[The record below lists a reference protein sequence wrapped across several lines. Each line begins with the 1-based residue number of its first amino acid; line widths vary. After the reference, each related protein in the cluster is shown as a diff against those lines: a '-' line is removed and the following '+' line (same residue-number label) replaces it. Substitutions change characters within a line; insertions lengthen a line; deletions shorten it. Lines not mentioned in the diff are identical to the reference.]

1 MAVAAV
7 ALFAAS
13 GPSPVLFMD
22 VAVEAGLRGRTV
34 IGGEKTKEY
43 ILETT
48 GGGVA
53 ILDYDGD
60 GWPDIFLVNGSRVAD
75 PGPEKPT
82 SRLYRNNRDGTFVD
96 VTEKAGL
103 VRSGWGQGACVG
115 DYNNDG
121 HPDLMVTYYGRSAL
135 YRNRGDGT
143 FEDVAQRSGLLSA
156 EDRYSTGCAFLD
168 HDRDGDLD
176 VFVSAYV
183 AFEDALRFRPGTGQ
197 HCSWKGLEVM
207 CGPKGLRGA
216 RNVLYRNEGDGTF
229 SDVSGAAGILAP
241 APAYGFTPLVLDYD
255 ADGWPDIYVAND
267 STASLLFRNK
277 RDGTFREL
285 GVASGAALTEDG
297 RAQAGM
303 GVASADYDGDGWLD
317 IVKTNFDDDTASL
330 YRNLKGEGFEDA
342 TTPGGL
348 RVNDRYLGW
357 GVGFLD
363 FDRDTWPDL
372 MMVNGHVYP
381 EAERMG
387 PRYAYEQ
394 PKLLYR
400 NLGNGRFE
408 DVSPRAGPGILARKA
423 ARGAAFGDLFNTG
436 RIDVVVN
443 GMNDTPT
450 LLHDCAP
457 AANNGLVVQLQG
469 TRSNRSAIGA
479 RVVVKVGSRSL
490 VDEVRSGGS
499 FCSQNDQR
507 LHFGLGAAATADV
520 LEVRWPSGATEV
532 SRNVP
537 AGRTVLFK
545 EGAGLVRA
553 EAFRNEPARL
563 CGDTGRFSRAA
574 LRSAP
579 RSTPGAAPPA
589 TPPSWPRPGAGW
601 LR

>member
-1 MAVAAV
+1 
-7 ALFAAS
+7 
-13 GPSPVLFMD
+13 
-22 VAVEAGLRGRTV
+22 
-34 IGGEKTKEY
+34 
-43 ILETT
+43 
-48 GGGVA
+48 
-53 ILDYDGD
+53 
-60 GWPDIFLVNGSRVAD
+60 
-75 PGPEKPT
+75 
-82 SRLYRNNRDGTFVD
+82 
-96 VTEKAGL
+96 
-103 VRSGWGQGACVG
+103 
-115 DYNNDG
+115 
-121 HPDLMVTYYGRSAL
+121 
-135 YRNRGDGT
+135 
-143 FEDVAQRSGLLSA
+143 
-156 EDRYSTGCAFLD
+156 
-168 HDRDGDLD
+168 
-176 VFVSAYV
+176 
-183 AFEDALRFRPGTGQ
+183 
-197 HCSWKGLEVM
+197 
-207 CGPKGLRGA
+207 
-216 RNVLYRNEGDGTF
+216 
-229 SDVSGAAGILAP
+229 
-241 APAYGFTPLVLDYD
+241 
-255 ADGWPDIYVAND
+255 
-267 STASLLFRNK
+267 
-277 RDGTFREL
+277 
-285 GVASGAALTEDG
+285 
-297 RAQAGM
+297 
-303 GVASADYDGDGWLD
+303 
-317 IVKTNFDDDTASL
+317 
-330 YRNLKGEGFEDA
+330 
-342 TTPGGL
+342 L